1 MKTVNRWTSILLVIG
16 MLLSLCGTTVF
27 AADGSLTFT
36 AGKVTVDVSN
46 DKTVVV
52 PVTVKNNPGFAGG
65 GFDIEYDAD
74 ALTLTSAKMTA
85 SGFTSDFNQDAG
97 TGKGTIGFDGDENY
111 QENGE
116 FLTLTFTVKDSAKN
130 GEYTIRLVPNDRL
143 EFVQYDEQYDVKALS
158 VEFEAGSI
166 TVSGATAQ
174 PKVTSLKLMRTTSNT
189 ELTGKEFTLTVY
201 DFGGTY
207 SSSIRAEFEA
217 EEGADTTVTWKISDE
232 NVATV
237 ENYVNPSTKKN
248 FCKIVP
254 KGLGTATLTAYCGD
268 LTASLELTITGPVA
282 NKLSIKNSSGYSSA
296 SVYLSSSDTE
306 YPTEQLTASAQYI
319 TSHIKDVKWSSSD
332 ENVATVDQN
341 GLVTFKGMGS
351 ATITAEAVNSKGE
364 TIKGTASASASPSPT
379 ELPNITVKKGDVVVS
394 EKVSS
399 WAPKIYMPLNQS
411 IILTA
416 EMDKTSFH
424 WMGKDYPFEMTVDT
438 DYSGANASIEKQ
450 ADGSYKISKDWYGSE
465 AGKVA
470 YIKFAVKGSGSANRY
485 VAVQFTKETK
495 LTQSDDGYF
504 LIHNAAE
511 LKEFADMVNNT
522 VCTNKIGGQPE
533 KTFNLRLMADID
545 MTSINDT
552 YIPIGSAVDGTYGKY
567 QSWGYYRWTGDFDGN
582 NHKIYNVDI
591 TVKKPTKVSPGF
603 GWGVLVTSSG
613 SIHDLTVDGKVKT
626 DSSWTYYF
634 SGIGNAGTY
643 KNVVSNL
650 TIDAGK
656 ASYVTGIGD
665 SGTFENCVNNGNI
678 TGEGGVYGIAQ
689 NALTMTRC
697 VNNGKLESTGEKAAV
712 VGIVYRAYS
721 NGNTTNIAISE
732 CANFGELVSAG
743 SAAGLIGEATPGAKG
758 YIKDCYNMGSI
769 TGVTAAGGIVNTASM
784 VARGN
789 LLTMTNCYNY
799 GAVSA
804 TGTDAAVG
812 EIIAKLTFGWN
823 SADLAI
829 TNCYYNEATGND
841 GIGAVKND
849 DNIEYTE
856 PVLTAIPQAEF
867 ATLADKLG
875 DKFQNSCPAPVFTW
889 QKTTEHDYGTDITYD
904 WHRNTETNEYD
915 ACTASV
921 ICAEC
926 GGKLKQTLTVS
937 KEVAKTD
944 CTKERTVTYTA
955 VGTIN
960 GVAASAT
967 ETDVLPAG
975 EHTPGAWES
984 DGTNHWHVC
993 EVCGLSFD
1001 EAAHTTT
1008 GDWQKDADKHW
1019 HLCDICGAKFD
1030 EAEHS
1035 GGTATALKKA
1045 ECEHCGQEY
1054 GELALPTQ
1062 DSEGYYLIHN
1072 ADELLWFRNTVNA
1085 GQTTIKGRLANDIDM
1100 TGACENWVPIGNH
1113 YSKYPFKGAFD
1124 GAGYT
1129 IKNFDVTY
1137 SSGSSGFGLFGVAGA
1152 KPGYGELAKYTVIK
1166 NFTIEG
1172 SITSTN
1178 SSYGASVGGVV
1189 GDARGYVQV
1198 QDVTVNMTIKAS
1210 GGKVG
1215 GIIGSSDEGNVI
1227 MDCRNLGNIESSGN
1241 SVGGIAGYM
1250 RNYGDSV
1257 SDCSNEGTV
1266 NGKAEVGGIV
1276 GFMCG
1281 SVSRCINYAEITGT
1295 GDQVG
1300 GIVGSAYG
1308 TSNYSYRE
1316 ADIISCVN
1324 VGAVNGAQ
1332 YVGGIAGGFYVA
1344 VVWNCY
1350 NTADITGTKYVGGI
1364 VGGDD
1369 LSMNG
1374 KLTRFKLSDRGVPQ
1388 DSDLENCDSIKNV
1401 YNTGTVNG
1409 DMAAAI
1415 AAQVRISKARCTNAF
1430 YATTQSG
1437 IQPFGDLRDDIKD
1450 NFKAEPLTTASE
1462 AVLTTKPDNLTDSM
1476 KKNNWFFQA
1485 SCPYP
1490 VLEWQEAEE
1499 HVISDEVIF
1508 DWTQDSATGLYIAC
1522 VAKKLCQ
1529 NCDYALS
1536 ANLNVTRTVIREA
1549 TTTRTGAVLYTAT
1562 GYLDGKAVSDTKLV
1576 ELDKLTGPQVT
1587 ELTLN
1592 KSADTVIIGKDAKE
1606 FADILFATVTAE
1618 EGTDTTVYWF
1628 SSNTNLATVAPASA
1642 DNHKCVI
1649 TAKAAGTV
1657 TITASCGSKV
1667 ATFQLTILRNADSLT
1682 VTGPGGVTNK
1692 TLYMRANDKKA
1703 STFQLTATVQP
1714 EDAMGTITWRSL
1726 DESVAK
1732 VDKNGLVTIT
1742 GLGETTIE
1750 AKITNPDGSEITAT
1764 FPIKCRTSTAAK
1776 LEFYHDGKLVSKS
1789 SGYSF
1794 PKDLLMALAG
1804 GETLYLDVTITPETF
1819 EWMGKTY
1826 KQPLPVFAAYSS
1838 SQEGWLNFQWVTE
1851 GEHAGQLAVTNAAPG
1866 KNLDNSVVIKALIPG
1881 YDYYSSVYFGVSLVD
1896 STYTVKFDGNGAEG
1910 TMADQSFTYGKSG
1923 ESLKA
1928 NAFTKTGYTFAGW
1941 NTKADGTGT
1950 AYTDQQA
1957 TPNVTTENGGT
1968 VTLYAQW
1975 KANTYTVKF
1984 DANGGEGTMEDQTF
1998 IYDTEQALTA
2008 NTFTK
2013 TGYTFAGWKDA
2024 QGNTYTDGQTVKNL
2038 VTEDSIVL
2046 TAQWTAN
2053 TYTVKFDGNGAEGTM
2068 ADQSFTYDEEQALS
2082 ANGFTKTGYTFAGW
2096 KDAQGNTY
2104 IDGQTVKNLV
2114 TEDSI
2119 VLTAQWTANTYVV
2132 IFEAGEGEGSM
2143 ENQRFTYDAEQAL
2156 TANTFTKT
2164 GYTFAGWKDAQ
2175 GNTYTDG
2182 QTVKNLVAEGD
2193 ITLMA
2198 QWTKKADVKTGDID
2212 IRTFI
2217 VMAVL
2222 AMFSLCGIAFV
2233 CLKKRKENN

>member
-1 MKTVNRWTSILLVIG
+1 MKTVKRWISMVLVVA
-16 MLLSLCGTTVF
+16 MLLSLTGTVTY
-27 AADGSLTFT
+27 AAEGSLTYTVGT
-36 AGKVTVDVSN
+36 ASVDVSSGTTEVKVPVSLSN
-46 DKTVVV
+46 NTLGLVSAKFALEYDETALTFTGASAIVQDYTVTPNPSANTVVIDSLD
-52 PVTVKNNPGFAGG
+52 N
-65 GFDIEYDAD
+65 Y
-74 ALTLTSAKMTA
+74 
-85 SGFTSDFNQDAG
+85 
-97 TGKGTIGFDGDENY
+97 TG
-111 QENGE
+111 NGE
-116 FLTLTFTVKDSAKN
+116 IFQLTFTVKDGAHN
-130 GEYTIRLVPNDRL
+130 GDYKINI
-143 EFVQYDEQYDVKALS
+143 
-158 VEFEAGSI
+158 AGSGKNSSCYVGDDGMPVAITDANYVPGTI
-166 TVSGATAQ
+166 TVSGVAAQ
-174 PKVTSLKLMRTTSNT
+174 PKVTSLKLMRTTTND
-189 ELTGKEFTLTVY
+189 ELTGKEFTLTLY
-201 DFGGTY
+201 SISGSY

-217 EEGADTTVTWKISDE
+217 EKGADTTVTWKISDE
-232 NVATV
+232 SVATV
-237 ENYVNPSTKKN
+237 ENKVNNGKN
-248 FCKIVP
+248 FCRITP

-268 LTASLELTITGPVA
+268 LTASLELTLAGPVA
-282 NKLSIKNSSGYSSA
+282 SKLSVKNSSGYSSA
-296 SVYLSSSDTE
+296 SAYLSSDDTE
-306 YPTEQLTASAQYI
+306 YPTEQLTASAQYA
-319 TSHIKDVKWSSSD
+319 TSYIKDVKWSSSD
-332 ENVATVDQN
+332 ESVATVDQN

-351 ATITAEAVNSKGE
+351 ATITVEAVNSKGE

-394 EKVSS
+394 ANVSS

-470 YIKFAVKGSGSANRY
+470 YIKFGVKGSGSANRY

-522 VCTNKIGGQPE
+522 VCTDKIGGQPE

-552 YIPIGSAVDGTYGKY
+552 YIPIGSAVDGTYGKH
-567 QSWGYYRWTGDFDGN
+567 QNWGYYRWTGDFDGN

-591 TVKKPTKVSPGF
+591 TVKKPANVSPSF

-656 ASYVTGIGD
+656 ASYVTGVGD
-665 SGTFENCVNNGNI
+665 NGTFENCVNNGNI

-689 NALTMTRC
+689 SSLTMTRC

-721 NGNTTNIAISE
+721 SGNTTNIAISE

-743 SAAGLIGEATPGAKG
+743 SAAGIIGEATPGEKG
-758 YIKDCYNMGSI
+758 YIKDCYNMGSV
-769 TGVTAAGGIVNTASM
+769 TGGTAAGGLVNTASM

-823 SADLAI
+823 GADLAI
-829 TNCYYNEATGND
+829 TNCYYNEATGNA
-841 GIGAVKND
+841 GVGAVKND
-849 DNIEYTE
+849 DNITYTE
-856 PVLTAIPQAEF
+856 PEFTAISQNDF
-867 ATLADKLG
+867 ATLAEKLG
-875 DKFQNSCPAPVFTW
+875 EKFQNSCPAPVFTW
-889 QKTTEHDYGTDITYD
+889 QQAKGHAYGTVVTYD
-904 WHRNTETNEYD
+904 WHLNTETGAYD

-921 ICAEC
+921 ECTEC
-926 GGKLKQTLTVS
+926 GGTLTQALTVTAS
-937 KEVAKTD
+937 KVAD
-944 CTKERTVTYTA
+944 CTVEHAVTYTA
-955 VGTIN
+955 AGTIN
-960 GVAASAT
+960 GVAASDTNEVT
-967 ETDVLPAG
+967 EPGSSGHAVTD
-975 EHTPGAWES
+975 AWAS
-984 DGTNHWHVC
+984 DGDTHWHVCANCTTHVDETAHTSDSWTTDADNHWHVC
-993 EVCGLSFD
+993 AVCGHSYDL
-1001 EAAHTTT
+1001 
-1008 GDWQKDADKHW
+1008 DK
-1019 HLCDICGAKFD
+1019 
-1030 EAEHS
+1030 HS
-1035 GGTATALKKA
+1035 GGTATPLHKA
-1045 ECEHCGQEY
+1045 KCETCGQEY
-1054 GELALPTQ
+1054 GELSVPAQ
-1062 DSEGYYLIHN
+1062 DKEGYYLIHN
-1072 ADELLWFRNTVNA
+1072 ADELIWFRNTVNA
-1085 GQTTIKGRLANDIDM
+1085 GQNTIKGRLANDIDM

-1113 YSKYPFKGAFD
+1113 YNKYPFKGTFD
-1124 GAGYT
+1124 GAGKT
-1129 IKNFDVTY
+1129 IRNFDVT
-1137 SSGSSGFGLFGVAGA
+1137 SAGGSSGFGLFGVAGA

-1178 SSYGASVGGVV
+1178 TSYGAAVGGVV

-1198 QDVTVNMTIKAS
+1198 QDVTVDMTIKAS

-1308 TSNYSYRE
+1308 TSNYAYRE
-1316 ADIISCVN
+1316 ADIISCAN

-1409 DMAAAI
+1409 DVAAAI

-1508 DWTQDSATGLYIAC
+1508 DWTQDSATGLYSAC

-1536 ANLNVTRTVIREA
+1536 ATLNVTRTVIREA
-1549 TTTRTGAVLYTAT
+1549 TTTQTGSVLYTAT
-1562 GYLDGKAVSDTKLV
+1562 GYLEGKAVLDTKLV
-1576 ELDKLTGPQVT
+1576 EMDKLTGPQVT
-1587 ELTLN
+1587 ELKLN
-1592 KSADTVIIGKDAKE
+1592 KTSDTVTIGADAKE

-1618 EGTDTTVYWF
+1618 EGADTTVYWF
-1628 SSNTNLATVAPASA
+1628 SGNTDLATVAPASA

-1667 ATFQLTILRNADSLT
+1667 VTFQLTILRNASGLT
-1682 VTGPGGVTNK
+1682 VTGPGGVTGK
-1692 TLYMRANDKKA
+1692 TLYMRPTDKKA
-1703 STFQLTATVQP
+1703 STVQLTVTVQP
-1714 EDAMGTITWRSL
+1714 EDATGIITWRSL
-1726 DESVAK
+1726 DESVAM

-1750 AKITNPDGSEITAT
+1750 AKITNPDGTEITAT
-1764 FPIKCRTSTAAK
+1764 FPIKCRTATAAK
-1776 LEFYHDGKLVSKS
+1776 LKFYHDGKQVSADYT
-1789 SGYSF
+1789 YSIT
-1794 PKDLLMALAG
+1794 KDLVMNLAG
-1804 GETLYLDVTITPETF
+1804 GETLYLDVEINPETF
-1819 EWMGKTY
+1819 EWMGKTF
-1826 KQPLPVFAAYSS
+1826 KQPLPALTAYDSK
-1838 SQEGWLNFQWVTE
+1838 QEGWLILQWVTE
-1851 GEHAGQLAVTNAAPG
+1851 GEHAGQLAITNTAPG
-1866 KNLDNSVVIKALIPG
+1866 KNLTDKMLIKALIPG
-1881 YDYYSSVYFGVSLVD
+1881 YESFSCVYFGVKLVD
-1896 STYTVKFDGNGAEG
+1896 GTYTVNFDANGGEG
-1910 TMADQSFTYGKSG
+1910 AMTSQTLTYGKTS

-1928 NAFTKTGYTFAGW
+1928 NAFTKPGYTFAGW
-1941 NTKADGTGT
+1941 NTAADGTGT
-1950 AYTDQQA
+1950 AYTNRQT
-1957 TPNVTTENGGT
+1957 TPNVTTENGGA

-1975 KANTYTVKF
+1975 
-1984 DANGGEGTMEDQTF
+1984 
-1998 IYDTEQALTA
+1998 TA
-2008 NTFTK
+2008 N
-2013 TGYTFAGWKDA
+2013 
-2024 QGNTYTDGQTVKNL
+2024 
-2038 VTEDSIVL
+2038 S
-2046 TAQWTAN
+2046 
-2053 TYTVKFDGNGAEGTM
+2053 YTVKFDGNGAEGTM
-2068 ADQSFTYDEEQALS
+2068 ADQSFTYDVEQALT

-2096 KDAQGNTY
+2096 KLDDTTY
-2104 IDGQTVKNLV
+2104 EDGATVKNLA
-2114 TEDSI
+2114 TSEEI
-2119 VLTAQWTANTYVV
+2119 TLIAQWTA
-2132 IFEAGEGEGSM
+2132 I
-2143 ENQRFTYDAEQAL
+2143 
-2156 TANTFTKT
+2156 K
-2164 GYTFAGWKDAQ
+2164 KD
-2175 GNTYTDG
+2175 DG
-2182 QTVKNLVAEGD
+2182 AS
-2193 ITLMA
+2193 
-2198 QWTKKADVKTGDID
+2198 TGDSGI
-2212 IRTFI
+2212 IAWGAAMP
-2217 VMAVL
+2217 VAVL
-2222 AMFSLCGIAFV
+2222 AAAYVIGR
-2233 CLKKRKENN
+2233 KKREE